1 MSLLKLIYRLIRL
14 PFRLCNIA
22 LNKMRFASFGHSS
35 SLRSPLRIDGSKAIY
50 IGNNVTIQYKTWL
63 GALPL
68 TAASGKAELII
79 EDGTSIG
86 NFNHIFA
93 TKKIVIHKDVLT
105 ADKVYISDNLHGYEN
120 INLPIIKQAIV
131 QKGEVEI
138 GEGCW
143 LGENVCVL
151 GAHIGKHCVIGANSV
166 VTKDIPDYSVAVG
179 APARIIKRYDFI
191 KKSWVIIQSN
201 D

>member
-1 MSLLKLIYRLIRL
+1 M
-14 PFRLCNIA
+14 
-22 LNKMRFASFGHSS
+22 
-35 SLRSPLRIDGSKAIY
+35 
-50 IGNNVTIQYKTWL
+50 
-63 GALPL
+63 PL

-79 EDGTSIG
+79 EDGTIIG